1 MDIIRAADILLPDAE
16 DMGRWSVIACD
27 QFTSDRA
34 YWAETRR
41 IAGDA
46 PSTLN
51 MILPEAFM
59 GTSEA
64 ENAQR
69 KISACMEK
77 YLNGKLFRELPASFM
92 LVERTL
98 ENGAVRHGIIAAV
111 DLEAYEYKPEKE
123 AQIKATEH
131 TVEERLYKRVELR
144 EAAAL
149 ELPHVIIF
157 YEDPDDAVMKKLCA
171 EKAELKKEYDFE
183 LMQGG
188 GHISGWSVSG
198 QKAAELEDD
207 MNAPAS
213 SRETGPAFA
222 VGDGNHSLATAKL
235 CWDRLKESLTV
246 AERETHPARFALAEF
261 VNVYDGGIR
270 IEPIHRVI
278 FGSEVSG
285 FCDYAEEF
293 FKAISKEGK
302 AREIKVGSAGCEKMF
317 TVSGL
322 SVSQIIAAADKMIGG
337 YLKEHGGTADYI
349 HDNATAVEMGSR
361 PGSAFVLLPA
371 VEKGEIF
378 EVARR
383 KELFPKKSFS
393 IGNAREKRYYLECR
407 KIK

>member
-1 MDIIRAADILLPDAE
+1 MDIIRAADILLPDVE

-46 PSTLN
+46 LSTLN
-51 MILPEAFM
+51 MILPEAYM

-64 ENAQR
+64 ENAQK
-69 KISACMEK
+69 KISAYMDK
-77 YLNGKLFRELPASFM
+77 YLSGNIFRELPASFV

-111 DLEAYEYKPEKE
+111 DLEEYEYKPEKK

-131 TVEERLYKRVELR
+131 TVEERLFKRVELR

-246 AERETHPARFALAEF
+246 AERETHPARYALAEL
-261 VNVYDGGIR
+261 VNVYDSGIR

-278 FGSEVSG
+278 FGSDVSG
-285 FCDYAEEF
+285 FCEYAEEY
-293 FKAISKEGK
+293 FKAISKKGK
-302 AREIKVGSAGCEKMF
+302 TRGIRVGTSACDRTF

-322 SVSQIIAAADKMIGG
+322 SVGQIIAAADSMIAD
-337 YLKEHGGTADYI
+337 YLREHGGSLDY
-349 HDNATAVEMGSR
+349 DDATALEMGR
-361 PGSAFVLLPA
+361 KPGSAFLLLPA
-371 VEKGEIF
+371 VEKGDIF
-378 EVARR
+378 ETARR

-407 KIK
+407 KIR